1 MDNRW
6 PCSIAR
12 YLWKMVSSF
21 PKWWFWCCRQGM
33 GKAAKEKMIW
43 KCEHCW
49 TKMICEH
56 KNNLHI
62 NWELLNKVFLI
73 VYNSSE
79 KFRRPE
85 DEYHMSW
92 TTEKWKST
100 KSVWNFALYKRKL
113 FLHCTVIVEEKWVYF
128 ENLKCRKSWVDPGTP
143 SASKPNSLG

>member
-1 MDNRW
+1 
-6 PCSIAR
+6 
-12 YLWKMVSSF
+12 
-21 PKWWFWCCRQGM
+21 M

-85 DEYHMSW
+85 DEYHMS
-92 TTEKWKST
+92 
-100 KSVWNFALYKRKL
+100 
-113 FLHCTVIVEEKWVYF
+113 
-128 ENLKCRKSWVDPGTP
+128 
-143 SASKPNSLG
+143 